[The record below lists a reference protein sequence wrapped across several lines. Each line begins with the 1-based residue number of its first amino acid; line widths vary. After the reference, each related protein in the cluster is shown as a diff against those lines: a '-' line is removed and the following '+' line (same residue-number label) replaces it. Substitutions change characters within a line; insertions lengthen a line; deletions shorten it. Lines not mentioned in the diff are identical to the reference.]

1 MQQSRM
7 GAEAAGRRRRDD
19 TDRAELASELRKLA
33 SQNELFDR
41 VFEKFPAS
49 IRSYIAKKEQVAH
62 AQRMFYSRFAS
73 MDEDEDEDEDDAEAG
88 GFEDT
93 TVGGGGCLDDEGAPG
108 LELQHNIMVKKHAG
122 LEASTRA
129 NDDELS
135 YGEVTFQAMA
145 ILLHRLRHL
154 SRPGCGES
162 CCRNGG
168 PLWELAEPN
177 RESPGDGGASY
188 GGGSFFDLGS
198 GCGRAVIAACIL
210 HPAFERAVGIE
221 ILDGLYN
228 LATAVLEQWNSF
240 AESEPLRWTTTAG
253 KSSELQPDDGADSR
267 RRERTIIE
275 FVNGDAFEETDK
287 KKSPSKK
294 EVYEAVRAGDWAR
307 GDVVLVDATC
317 LDEATLDLIAHRA
330 KDMPDGAFG
339 HDNGETTSRI
349 LLAPSALRRG
359 FLWKPA
365 RCANELGAT
374 EAFVYQRVRRD
385 GSRGREASKP
395 LAFPSKE
402 QHQDSYDNDGASPSA
417 TIKRTLYW
425 RWGNTTKSRGCEE
438 ASTASKRG
446 SFPLSSYDSYEHFSY
461 ALLFLQFHFSF
472 FIFHFY

>member
-1 MQQSRM
+1 MFQAICRGRKKEGDDKVHSIPPPVPSERASASAATLEESTRCSRV
-7 GAEAAGRRRRDD
+7 GWERKLLGVDDSDD

-93 TVGGGGCLDDEGAPG
+93 TVGGGGCLNDEGAPG

-240 AESEPLRWTTTAG
+240 AESEPLCWTTTAG

-267 RRERTIIE
+267 RRERTTIE

-330 KDMPDGAFG
+330 KDMPDGAFLVTITAKLPLEFYSHLVLCDEDSSG
-339 HDNGETTSRI
+339 SQLDVPMN
-349 LLAPSALRRG
+349 
-359 FLWKPA
+359 W
-365 RCANELGAT
+365 GAT

-402 QHQDSYDNDGASPSA
+402 QHQDSYDNDGASPSEDYKEDA
-417 TIKRTLYW
+417 VLAL
-425 RWGNTTKSRGCEE
+425 GEHDEE
-438 ASTASKRG
+438 PG
-446 SFPLSSYDSYEHFSY
+446 L
-461 ALLFLQFHFSF
+461 
-472 FIFHFY
+472 